1 MEYLAVEV
9 ACMTGI
15 ARSEVRC
22 QAVAF
27 CGLLGG
33 LAIAWGVFSSQV
45 VCQEVQVTVDAT
57 RTRPPISKYIYGQFI
72 EHLGRC
78 IYGGIWAEMLLDRKF
93 FYEVGTKE
101 SPWRVIGPQNAI
113 TMDRRQP
120 FVGVHSPRI
129 RLPGDGSPVGLVH
142 GGLGVQAGKEYVG
155 YVWLR
160 GDPQAAPVTV
170 RLVWGETPEEG
181 SSIQIG
187 GLSGDFQKFSFRFKA
202 GRDTDEARL
211 EIFSQGNGSF
221 HVGAASLM
229 PADNV
234 QGMRA
239 DTIAL
244 LKELNSPIYRWP
256 GGNFVSGYDWRD
268 GIGDRD
274 RRPPRKNP
282 AWQGI
287 EPNDFGI
294 DEFMTFC
301 KVIDT
306 EPLVVVNTGL
316 GDVEMALQELEY
328 ANGSPDTPMGRL
340 RAKNGHPEPYRVKY
354 WGIGNEMYGN
364 WQLGHMPLEEYVKKH
379 NAFVAAMRK
388 LDPHI
393 QVIAVGNVGPWT
405 EGMFRHCADFIDLM
419 SEHFY
424 VGAQKDLLKHV
435 DQAARRVREIAEA
448 HRRYRKEIL
457 GGKEIPVALDEWNYW
472 YGEHLYGELGTR
484 YFLRDGLGVAK
495 ALNEY
500 ARNTDVYFMANY
512 AQTVNVIGAIK
523 TSKTAASFE
532 TTGLVLK
539 LYRRVFGEI
548 PIATES
554 SSSVVDAQ
562 GTLTQARD
570 ALVLAVVN
578 PTDGPQRVILK
589 ATGVKLGAP
598 GKAWEIAGN
607 DPLLYNEPGKPPRL
621 SIVEREV
628 ALPDALQ
635 VAPYSVTLVRLP
647 IQK

>member
-1 MEYLAVEV
+1 
-9 ACMTGI
+9 MTRF
-15 ARSEVRC
+15 ARSGICHQTVL
-22 QAVAF
+22 F
-27 CGLLGG
+27 CGFLAGLISAYGLSSAGG
-33 LAIAWGVFSSQV
+33 L
-45 VCQEVQVTVDAT
+45 CEEVHVTVDAAQ
-57 RTRPPISKYIYGQFI
+57 TRPAISKYIYGQFI

-93 FYEVGTKE
+93 FYEVGAKE
-101 SPWRVIGPQNAI
+101 SPWRVIGPQNSV
-113 TMDRRQP
+113 TMDRREP
-120 FVGVHSPRI
+120 FVGVHSPVI
-129 RLPGDGSPVGLVH
+129 RLLGDGSPVGLVH

-155 YVWLR
+155 YVWLQ
-160 GDPQAAPVTV
+160 GDAQAAPVTV
-170 RLVWGETPEEG
+170 RLIWGESAEE
-181 SSIQIG
+181 SASTEIT
-187 GLSGDFQKFSFRFKA
+187 GLSSEFQKFAFRFKA
-202 GRDTDEARL
+202 GKDTDEARL
-211 EIFSQGNGSF
+211 EIFSRGKGSF
-221 HVGAASLM
+221 RVGAVSVM
-229 PADNV
+229 PADNIH
-234 QGMRA
+234 GMRA

-244 LKELNSPIYRWP
+244 LKELNAPIYRWP
-256 GGNFVSGYDWRD
+256 GGNFVSGYDWRE

-316 GDVEMALQELEY
+316 GDVEMAVQELEY
-328 ANGSPDTPMGRL
+328 ANGSAETPMGRL

-388 LDPHI
+388 VDPQI

-448 HRRYRKEIL
+448 HRRYRREIL

-500 ARNTDVYFMANY
+500 TRNTDVYFMANY

-539 LYRRVFGEI
+539 LYRNVFGEI
-548 PIATES
+548 PVATKS
-554 SSSVVDAQ
+554 SSSAVDAQ
-562 GTLTQARD
+562 ATLTRAGD
-570 ALVLAVVN
+570 AVVLALVN
-578 PTDGPQRVILK
+578 PTDGKQRVIITS
-589 ATGVKLGAP
+589 TGVKLGGP
-598 GKAWEIAGN
+598 GKVWEIAGD
-607 DPLLYNEPGKPPRL
+607 DPLLYNEPGKPPRVC
-621 SIVEREV
+621 IVEREV
-628 ALPDALQ
+628 GGPESLE
-635 VAPYSVTLVRLP
+635 VAPYSVTLVRFP
-647 IQK
+647 IER